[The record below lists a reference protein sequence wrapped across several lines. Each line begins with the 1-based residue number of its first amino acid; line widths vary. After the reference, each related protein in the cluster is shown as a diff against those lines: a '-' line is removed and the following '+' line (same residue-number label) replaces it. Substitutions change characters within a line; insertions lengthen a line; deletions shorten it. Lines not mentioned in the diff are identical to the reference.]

1 MKQHGV
7 HSRDTENQGPTE
19 DKVWQWHPTA
29 VLGISL
35 TVNEGFPNRARNE
48 AFGHLPALQP
58 ISGRRSDDRPH
69 FSLLFRR
76 TYTFKFQPQLQLTP
90 MPAQI
95 GRYYRTFTLF
105 NQRLCHLCCLSLCTF
120 FSGRAGYSI
129 SIRLQQSPR
138 LDPLTMPRQRLWCA
152 FEQSPGG
159 AFPIDYTDEDTYYD
173 LKEKVREYRKIKHPI
188 TDLWT
193 LYCPGRMVSNI
204 DRFVPQESDLQV
216 QPKSLITQSHDF
228 SVDPNV
234 DIIITMPHEP
244 TFVSDDTSSDTLL
257 DISKEY
263 AETGVVVFPGHHV
276 LVSFI

>member
-1 MKQHGV
+1 MASHGC
-7 HSRDTENQGPTE
+7 TWN
-19 DKVWQWHPTA
+19 
-29 VLGISL
+29 ISHRQR
-35 TVNEGFPNRARNE
+35 GFPNRVRNE

-90 MPAQI
+90 AQI
-95 GRYYRTFTLF
+95 GRYI
-105 NQRLCHLCCLSLCTF
+105 CCLSLCTF
-120 FSGRAGYSI
+120 FSGRAG
-129 SIRLQQSPR
+129 QQSPR

-216 QPKSLITQSHDF
+216 QPKSLITQSHGF

-234 DIIITMPHEP
+234 DIVITMPHEP
-244 TFVSDDTSSDTLL
+244 TFASDDTSSDTLL

-263 AETGVVVFPGHHV
+263 AETGAVVFPGHHV